1 TTPSSSTSA
10 APVAT
15 IDSTIL
21 IIARDDAGVTA
32 ASLGL
37 MAYGIPYEALVV
49 PSAGIE
55 LPTLNDTKTHG
66 NYGGIIVMDA
76 VSYSYDSGWASAI
89 TAAQWTTLHAYQTDF
104 SVRMVRIN
112 EWPGVDFGVTTV
124 STSCCDSG
132 VEQSVYF
139 SDVSDFPTANIKA
152 NAEMATD
159 GLYHVPATITDTAT
173 TKAVAMFGIATGF
186 TSESVAAVINN
197 FSGREQFVWF
207 MSWAP
212 DWSETSSFLQHAHI
226 HWMTRGVFL
235 GKRKVHLN
243 CQIDDLQLSTELYLP
258 AGTDFKLEI
267 ADLEAHVAWQT
278 SLNSRLPS
286 GSAFW
291 LEFGHNGNGDFIA
304 AAEVNDSE
312 DVCIPAEAI
321 DYDEV
326 PDTALEFM
334 KVLGTGEDR
343 WPTGYETYNW
353 TKTCA
358 QLDDF
363 AAWFMV
369 EENRNAFAHVS
380 HTFTHLELNN
390 ATYHDAARE
399 IEFNQA
405 WLAQT
410 GIDQATHFSPH
421 GIIPPAITGLH
432 NGDVIQAWMD
442 NGINHVV
449 GDNTRSVLRNT
460 GHTYW
465 PLTSTVAS
473 NGYDGL
479 TIVPRFSL
487 AIYYNCAT
495 AECCA
500 AEWAAISSGSGVF
513 DDLMTISKATNVR
526 NLLALMADPYM
537 FHQANMHQTTVE
549 TRTVGDYS
557 AQMSLVM
564 YWTETMAQEIARLTN
579 WPVVSL
585 KHDDIAQ
592 YFLDRQTLDGCNPKL
607 SYTFSDDGLSIKSIT
622 VTADG
627 NTCSAKIPVTI
638 PSGSSTAS
646 GGSVTSDVVGSEP
659 PIQWVTLNG
668 SPVTLTLSSPVA
680 L

>member
-1 TTPSSSTSA
+1 
-10 APVAT
+10 
-15 IDSTIL
+15 STIL

-37 MAYGIPYEALVV
+37 LAYGIPYESLIV

-235 GKRKVHLN
+235 GKRKVHLS

-291 LEFGHNGNGDFIA
+291 LEFGHNGNGDFIS
-304 AAEVNDSE
+304 AAEVPNSD

-326 PDTALEFM
+326 PDTELEFM
-334 KVLGTGEDR
+334 KALGTGEDR

-358 QLDDF
+358 ELDDF

-432 NGDVIQAWMD
+432 NGDVIRAWMD

-513 DDLMTISKATNVR
+513 DDLMAISKSTNVR

-549 TRTVGDYS
+549 TRSVGDYS

-579 WPVVSL
+579 WPVMSL

-592 YFLDRQTLDGCNPKL
+592 YFLDRQTVDGCNPKL